1 MYLCRWIILI
11 LFIHSTDINIG
22 QVSTTT
28 DPGVETQSQL
38 AHSGPDG
45 DGGLAFFYT
54 MKNPGAHS
62 FDRV

>member
-11 LFIHSTDINIG
+11 LFIHSTNRNIG

-28 DPGVETQSQL
+28 DPGMETQSQL
-38 AHSGPDG
+38 ARSGPDG
-45 DGGLAFFYT
+45 DRGLAFFYT
-54 MKNPGAHS
+54 MKNPDAHS